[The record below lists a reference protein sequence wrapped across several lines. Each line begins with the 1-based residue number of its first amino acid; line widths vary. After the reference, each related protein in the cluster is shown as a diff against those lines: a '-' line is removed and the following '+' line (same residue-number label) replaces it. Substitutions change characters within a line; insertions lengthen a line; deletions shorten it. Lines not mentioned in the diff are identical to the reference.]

1 MSSFKAAFKDAVTPI
16 YRPAYNRL
24 RSLIMIDRDADCKKT
39 LFISTGGRTGGTWVS
54 QLVNFDG
61 AYRLMFEPISRER
74 LLVTPE
80 LAPSLPDNRLQY
92 IRPDST
98 DGELIR
104 RVEAVITGRYR
115 QPLTDQYNYTPRIVF
130 KKRLVKET
138 KSNLWAKWMHER
150 FPRMPI
156 MLLLRHPVPAVMS
169 RYFKYF
175 DLPVDQRASVD
186 DPARRQSEYEA
197 LTLGQPKLLAD
208 HLGPL
213 RSVIESAR
221 SVFAQRMVVW
231 CIQNY
236 VPLHQFAP
244 GEVHLA
250 FYENFCLDPIGE
262 MRKLRMFLGE
272 DLRVAEVARIER
284 RSTQPSSTFHRT
296 AVHQF
301 QEQAAI
307 RGFEQIAKW
316 MKRIQPDER
325 QETQDLLR
333 AFGLDSIYS
342 ADDPRPNP
350 EGATALM
357 RANAPV
363 MRSPGPTS
371 VGPFS

>member
-1 MSSFKAAFKDAVTPI
+1 MSSFGVAFKDAITPI
-16 YRPAYNRL
+16 YRPMYNRL
-24 RSLIMIDRDADCKKT
+24 RSSLMIDRNMDPRTT
-39 LFISTGGRTGGTWVS
+39 LFVSTGGRTGGTWVS

-61 AYRLMFEPISRER
+61 AFRLMFEPISRER
-74 LLVTPE
+74 LLVTPG
-80 LAPSLPDNRLQY
+80 LARTLPDNRLQY

-98 DGELIR
+98 DGELVR

-130 KKRLVKET
+130 NKRLVKET
-138 KSNLWAKWMHER
+138 KSNLWAKWVHER

-186 DPARRQSEYEA
+186 DPARRQSEYET
-197 LTLGQPKLLAD
+197 LTLGQPELLAD

-244 GEVHLA
+244 GQIHVA
-250 FYENFCLDPIGE
+250 FYEDFCLNPVGE
-262 MRKLRMFLGE
+262 MRKLRAYLGE
-272 DLRVAEVARIER
+272 DLSDHEVARIER
-284 RSTQPSSTFHRT
+284 RSTKPSSTFHRT

-301 QEQAAI
+301 QEVAAI
-307 RGFEQIAKW
+307 RGYEQIAKW
-316 MKRIQPDER
+316 LKRIQPQER
-325 QETQDLLR
+325 SEAAELLQ
-333 AFGLDSIYS
+333 AFGLDAIYS
-342 ADDPRPNP
+342 ADDPKPNP
-350 EGATALM
+350 NGATALM
-357 RANAPV
+357 RANAPA
-363 MRSPGPTS
+363 PAAH
-371 VGPFS
+371 

>member
-1 MSSFKAAFKDAVTPI
+1 MSSFGVAFKDAVTPL

-24 RSLIMIDRDADCKKT
+24 RSLLMVDRNADCRTT

-80 LAPSLPDNRLQY
+80 LAPLLPDNRLQY
-92 IRPDST
+92 IRPSST
-98 DGELIR
+98 DPELVR
-104 RVEAVITGRYR
+104 RAEAVITGRYR

-130 KKRLVKET
+130 NKRLVKET
-138 KSNLWAKWMHER
+138 KSNLWAKWLHGR
-150 FPRMPI
+150 FPQMPI

-175 DLPVDQRASVD
+175 DLPPDQRSSVD
-186 DPARRQSEYEA
+186 DPARRQRDYEMM
-197 LTLGQPKLLAD
+197 TLGQPELLAD
-208 HLGPL
+208 HLAPF
-213 RSVIESAR
+213 RAAIESAR
-221 SVFAQRMVVW
+221 TVFAQRMVVW

-250 FYENFCLDPIGE
+250 FYEDFCLDPVGE
-262 MRKLRMFLGE
+262 LRKLRGFLGE
-272 DLRVAEVARIER
+272 ELRADEVARIER
-284 RSTQPSSTFHRT
+284 RSTKPSSTFHRT

-301 QEQAAI
+301 QEVAAI
-307 RGFEQIAKW
+307 QGYEQISKW

-325 QETQDLLR
+325 REAADLLK
-333 AFGLDSIYS
+333 AFGLESVYS
-342 ADDPRPNP
+342 ADDPKPNRD
-350 EGATALM
+350 GALALM
-357 RANAPV
+357 RANAPAATI
-363 MRSPGPTS
+363 TS
-371 VGPFS
+371 